1 MNNFVKVLYPKKYL
15 VNLNKKIKRL
25 GINNKIR
32 IDTFL
37 ITRLLMEFIIFIV
50 LLLIPVYGIIL
61 SFLFTILFH
70 YLYEDVLINSRI
82 IKREQVIRNDLET
95 FIKLYL
101 LGLNQNNDAY
111 LVFKMVSKNLDSD
124 LTREIVYLNKKYN
137 NFNDVVTNL
146 ISVIPEYSFSDDI
159 LMLSS
164 NDTKISAEGI
174 LNKIL
179 ADKKVM
185 QEKIISSIPVKIVLF
200 SVIFLIL
207 TLLIIILGP
216 KYLGW
221 ILKFIA
227 ISKYLW

>member
-15 VNLNKKIKRL
+15 VNLNKKIRRL

-185 QEKIISSIPVKIVLF
+185 QEKMINSIPVKIVLF

-216 KYLGW
+216 KYLG
-221 ILKFIA
+221 
-227 ISKYLW
+227 

>member
-1 MNNFVKVLYPKKYL
+1 M
-15 VNLNKKIKRL
+15 I
-25 GINNKIR
+25 
-32 IDTFL
+32 
-37 ITRLLMEFIIFIV
+37 
-50 LLLIPVYGIIL
+50 
-61 SFLFTILFH
+61 
-70 YLYEDVLINSRI
+70 I
-82 IKREQVIRNDLET
+82 IKNSFYNFCSYRI
-95 FIKLYL
+95 
-101 LGLNQNNDAY
+101 
-111 LVFKMVSKNLDSD
+111 
-124 LTREIVYLNKKYN
+124 REIVYLNKKYN

-216 KYLGW
+216 KYLG
-221 ILKFIA
+221 
-227 ISKYLW
+227 

>member
-101 LGLNQNNDAY
+101 LGLNQNNDSY

-216 KYLGW
+216 KYLG
-221 ILKFIA
+221 
-227 ISKYLW
+227 

>member
-15 VNLNKKIKRL
+15 INLNKKIKRL

-82 IKREQVIRNDLET
+82 IKREKVIRNDLET

-216 KYLGW
+216 KYLG
-221 ILKFIA
+221 
-227 ISKYLW
+227 

>member
-15 VNLNKKIKRL
+15 VNLNKKIRRL

-61 SFLFTILFH
+61 SFLFTTLFH

-216 KYLGW
+216 KYLG
-221 ILKFIA
+221 
-227 ISKYLW
+227 

>member
-15 VNLNKKIKRL
+15 INLNKKIKRL

-164 NDTKISAEGI
+164 NDTKISAQGI

-216 KYLGW
+216 KYLG
-221 ILKFIA
+221 
-227 ISKYLW
+227 

>member
-25 GINNKIR
+25 GIDNKIR

-70 YLYEDVLINSRI
+70 YLYEDILINSRI

-146 ISVIPEYSFSDDI
+146 ISVIPEYSFSNDI

-179 ADKKVM
+179 DDKKVI

-216 KYLGW
+216 KYLG
-221 ILKFIA
+221 
-227 ISKYLW
+227 

>member
-1 MNNFVKVLYPKKYL
+1 
-15 VNLNKKIKRL
+15 
-25 GINNKIR
+25 
-32 IDTFL
+32 
-37 ITRLLMEFIIFIV
+37 MEFIIFIV
-50 LLLIPVYGIIL
+50 LLLIPVYGIVL

-111 LVFKMVSKNLDSD
+111 LVFKMVSKNLDND
-124 LTREIVYLNKKYN
+124 LTKEIVYLNKKYN

-164 NDTKISAEGI
+164 NDTKRVAEDI

-179 ADKKVM
+179 EDKKVTR
-185 QEKIISSIPVKIVLF
+185 EKNISAIPVKIVLF

-207 TLLIIILGP
+207 TLLIILIGP
-216 KYLGW
+216 KYLD
-221 ILKFIA
+221 
-227 ISKYLW
+227 

>member
-15 VNLNKKIKRL
+15 VNLNKKIRRL

-124 LTREIVYLNKKYN
+124 LTRKIVYLNKKYN

-216 KYLGW
+216 KYLG
-221 ILKFIA
+221 
-227 ISKYLW
+227 

>member
-15 VNLNKKIKRL
+15 GNLNKKIRRL

-216 KYLGW
+216 KYLG
-221 ILKFIA
+221 
-227 ISKYLW
+227 

>member
-15 VNLNKKIKRL
+15 VNLNKKIRRL

-82 IKREQVIRNDLET
+82 IKREQVIRNALET

-101 LGLNQNNDAY
+101 LGLNQNNDSY

-216 KYLGW
+216 KYLG
-221 ILKFIA
+221 
-227 ISKYLW
+227 

>member
-15 VNLNKKIKRL
+15 VNLNKKIRRL

-216 KYLGW
+216 KYLG
-221 ILKFIA
+221 
-227 ISKYLW
+227 

>member
-15 VNLNKKIKRL
+15 VNLNKKIRRL

-174 LNKIL
+174 LKKIL

-216 KYLGW
+216 KYLG
-221 ILKFIA
+221 
-227 ISKYLW
+227 

>member
-15 VNLNKKIKRL
+15 INLNKKIRRL

-164 NDTKISAEGI
+164 NDTKISAQGI

-216 KYLGW
+216 KYLG
-221 ILKFIA
+221 
-227 ISKYLW
+227 

>member
-15 VNLNKKIKRL
+15 VNLNKKIRRL

-164 NDTKISAEGI
+164 NDTKISADGI

-216 KYLGW
+216 KYLG
-221 ILKFIA
+221 
-227 ISKYLW
+227 

>member
-25 GINNKIR
+25 GIDNKIN

-50 LLLIPVYGIIL
+50 LLLIPVYGIVL

-95 FIKLYL
+95 FIQLYL

-111 LVFKMVSKNLDSD
+111 LVFKMVSKNLDND
-124 LTREIVYLNKKYN
+124 LTKEIVYLNKKYN

-164 NDTKISAEGI
+164 NDTKRVAEDI

-179 ADKKVM
+179 EDKKVTR
-185 QEKIISSIPVKIVLF
+185 EKNISAIPVKIVLF

-207 TLLIIILGP
+207 TLLIILIGP
-216 KYLGW
+216 KYLG
-221 ILKFIA
+221 
-227 ISKYLW
+227 

>member
-164 NDTKISAEGI
+164 NDTKISAKGI

-216 KYLGW
+216 KYLG
-221 ILKFIA
+221 
-227 ISKYLW
+227 

>member
-15 VNLNKKIKRL
+15 VNLNKKIRRL

-174 LNKIL
+174 LNKNL

-216 KYLGW
+216 KYLG
-221 ILKFIA
+221 
-227 ISKYLW
+227 

>member
-15 VNLNKKIKRL
+15 VNLNKKIRRL

-164 NDTKISAEGI
+164 NDTKISAECI

-216 KYLGW
+216 KYLG
-221 ILKFIA
+221 
-227 ISKYLW
+227 

>member
-15 VNLNKKIKRL
+15 INLNKKIRRL

-179 ADKKVM
+179 TDKKVM

-216 KYLGW
+216 KYLG
-221 ILKFIA
+221 
-227 ISKYLW
+227 

>member
-1 MNNFVKVLYPKKYL
+1 
-15 VNLNKKIKRL
+15 
-25 GINNKIR
+25 
-32 IDTFL
+32 
-37 ITRLLMEFIIFIV
+37 MEFIIFIV

-164 NDTKISAEGI
+164 SDTKISAEGI

-216 KYLGW
+216 KYLG
-221 ILKFIA
+221 
-227 ISKYLW
+227 

>member
-15 VNLNKKIKRL
+15 VNLNKKIRRL

-146 ISVIPEYSFSDDI
+146 ISIIPEYSFSDDI

-216 KYLGW
+216 KYLG
-221 ILKFIA
+221 
-227 ISKYLW
+227 

>member
-15 VNLNKKIKRL
+15 VNLNKKIRRL

-164 NDTKISAEGI
+164 SDTKISAEGI

-216 KYLGW
+216 KYLC
-221 ILKFIA
+221 
-227 ISKYLW
+227 

>member
-146 ISVIPEYSFSDDI
+146 ISVIPEYSFNDDI

-216 KYLGW
+216 KYLG
-221 ILKFIA
+221 
-227 ISKYLW
+227 

>member
-25 GINNKIR
+25 GIDNKIS

-37 ITRLLMEFIIFIV
+37 ITRLSIEFIIFIV
-50 LLLIPVYGIIL
+50 LLLIPVYGIVL

-70 YLYEDVLINSRI
+70 YLYEDILINSRI

-101 LGLNQNNDAY
+101 LGLKENNDAY
-111 LVFKMVSKNLDSD
+111 LVFKMVSKNLDND
-124 LTREIVYLNKKYN
+124 LAKEIVYLNKKYN

-164 NDTKISAEGI
+164 NDTKRVAENI

-179 ADKKVM
+179 EDKKVTR
-185 QEKIISSIPVKIVLF
+185 EKNISAIPVKIVLF

-207 TLLIIILGP
+207 TLLIILIGP
-216 KYLGW
+216 KYLG
-221 ILKFIA
+221 
-227 ISKYLW
+227 

>member
-164 NDTKISAEGI
+164 SDTKISAEGI

-216 KYLGW
+216 KYLG
-221 ILKFIA
+221 
-227 ISKYLW
+227 

>member
-25 GINNKIR
+25 GTNNKIR
-32 IDTFL
+32 MDTFL

-216 KYLGW
+216 KYLG
-221 ILKFIA
+221 
-227 ISKYLW
+227 

>member
-1 MNNFVKVLYPKKYL
+1 MNNFVKVLYPNKYL

-25 GINNKIR
+25 GIDNKIN

-50 LLLIPVYGIIL
+50 LLLIPVYGIVL

-111 LVFKMVSKNLDSD
+111 LVFKMVSKNLDND
-124 LTREIVYLNKKYN
+124 LTKEIVYLNKKYN

-164 NDTKISAEGI
+164 NDTKRVAEDI

-179 ADKKVM
+179 EDKKVTR
-185 QEKIISSIPVKIVLF
+185 EKNISAIPVKIVLF

-207 TLLIIILGP
+207 TLLIILIGP
-216 KYLGW
+216 KYLG
-221 ILKFIA
+221 
-227 ISKYLW
+227 

>member
-15 VNLNKKIKRL
+15 VNLNKKIIML
-25 GINNKIR
+25 GKDNKIS
-32 IDTFL
+32 IDAFL

-50 LLLIPVYGIIL
+50 LLLIPVYGIVL

-82 IKREQVIRNDLET
+82 IKREKIIRRDLET

-111 LVFKMVSKNLDSD
+111 LVFKLVSKNIDND
-124 LTREIVYLNKKYN
+124 LTKEIVYLNKKYN

-146 ISVIPEYSFSDDI
+146 VRVIPEYSFSDDI
-159 LMLSS
+159 LMLSG
-164 NDTKISAEGI
+164 NDTKLVAKDI

-179 ADKKVM
+179 DDKKVTRN
-185 QEKIISSIPVKIVLF
+185 KNINAIPVKIVLF
-200 SVIFLIL
+200 SIVFLIL
-207 TLLIIILGP
+207 TLLIILVGP
-216 KYLGW
+216 KYIG
-221 ILKFIA
+221 
-227 ISKYLW
+227 

>member
-15 VNLNKKIKRL
+15 VNLNKKIRRL

-207 TLLIIILGP
+207 NLLIIIMGP
-216 KYLGW
+216 KYLG
-221 ILKFIA
+221 
-227 ISKYLW
+227 

>member
-15 VNLNKKIKRL
+15 INLNKKIKRL

-216 KYLGW
+216 KYLG
-221 ILKFIA
+221 
-227 ISKYLW
+227 

>member
-15 VNLNKKIKRL
+15 VNLNKKIRRL

-82 IKREQVIRNDLET
+82 IKWEQVIRNDLET

-124 LTREIVYLNKKYN
+124 L
-137 NFNDVVTNL
+137 
-146 ISVIPEYSFSDDI
+146 
-159 LMLSS
+159 
-164 NDTKISAEGI
+164 
-174 LNKIL
+174 
-179 ADKKVM
+179 
-185 QEKIISSIPVKIVLF
+185 
-200 SVIFLIL
+200 
-207 TLLIIILGP
+207 
-216 KYLGW
+216 
-221 ILKFIA
+221 
-227 ISKYLW
+227 

>member
-1 MNNFVKVLYPKKYL
+1 
-15 VNLNKKIKRL
+15 
-25 GINNKIR
+25 
-32 IDTFL
+32 
-37 ITRLLMEFIIFIV
+37 
-50 LLLIPVYGIIL
+50 
-61 SFLFTILFH
+61 
-70 YLYEDVLINSRI
+70 
-82 IKREQVIRNDLET
+82 
-95 FIKLYL
+95 
-101 LGLNQNNDAY
+101 
-111 LVFKMVSKNLDSD
+111 MVSKNLDSD

-216 KYLGW
+216 KYLG
-221 ILKFIA
+221 
-227 ISKYLW
+227 

>member
-15 VNLNKKIKRL
+15 VNLNKKIRRL

-82 IKREQVIRNDLET
+82 TKREQVIRNDLET

-216 KYLGW
+216 KYLG
-221 ILKFIA
+221 
-227 ISKYLW
+227 

>member
-15 VNLNKKIKRL
+15 VDLNKKIRRL

-216 KYLGW
+216 KYLG
-221 ILKFIA
+221 
-227 ISKYLW
+227 

>member
-15 VNLNKKIKRL
+15 INLNKKIRRL

-82 IKREQVIRNDLET
+82 IIREQVIRNDLET

-111 LVFKMVSKNLDSD
+111 LAFKMVSKNLDSD

-216 KYLGW
+216 KYLG
-221 ILKFIA
+221 
-227 ISKYLW
+227 

>member
-15 VNLNKKIKRL
+15 VNLNKKIIRL
-25 GINNKIR
+25 GKDNKIS
-32 IDTFL
+32 IDAFL

-50 LLLIPVYGIIL
+50 LLLIPVYGIVL

-82 IKREQVIRNDLET
+82 IKREKIIRRDLET

-111 LVFKMVSKNLDSD
+111 LVFKLVSKNIDND
-124 LTREIVYLNKKYN
+124 LTKEIVYLNKKYN

-146 ISVIPEYSFSDDI
+146 VRVIPEYSFSDDI
-159 LMLSS
+159 LMLNG
-164 NDTKISAEGI
+164 NDTKLVAKDI

-179 ADKKVM
+179 DDKKVTRN
-185 QEKIISSIPVKIVLF
+185 KNINAIPVKIVLL
-200 SVIFLIL
+200 SIVFLIL
-207 TLLIIILGP
+207 TLLIILVGP
-216 KYLGW
+216 KYIG
-221 ILKFIA
+221 
-227 ISKYLW
+227 

>member
-15 VNLNKKIKRL
+15 VNLNKKIRRL

-101 LGLNQNNDAY
+101 LGLNQNNDSY

-124 LTREIVYLNKKYN
+124 LTREIVYLNRKYN

-216 KYLGW
+216 KYLG
-221 ILKFIA
+221 
-227 ISKYLW
+227 